1 MSDSTNTNYKKITI
15 DGLWHNNPGLVQL
28 LGLCPLM
35 AVTTNMINGLSLG
48 IATIITLLAS
58 STLIALMRQ
67 FITPEIRLPVFV
79 LIIAATVTAIE
90 LFMHAYFFELYKIL
104 GIFIPLI
111 VTNCIIIGRAE
122 AFAVKNI
129 PLAAFWDALMMGV
142 GFTLVLVALGGMREL
157 FAHGTLFAEAH
168 LMFGEAAR
176 GLTLHLSED
185 YKGFLLAALPPGAFL
200 GLGLLLALKNKID
213 QYQTERKQRQQTEI
227 SNTKTAS
234 DMSTE
239 SA

>member
-1 MSDSTNTNYKKITI
+1 MNDSPNYKKITL

-35 AVTTNMINGLSLG
+35 AVTTNVINGLGLG

-58 STLIALMRQ
+58 STLIALMRH

-90 LFMHAYFFELYKIL
+90 LLMHAYFFELYKIL

-122 AFAVKNI
+122 AFAVKNV

-142 GFTLVLVALGGMREL
+142 GFTLVLVVLGGMREL
-157 FAHGTLFAEAH
+157 FANGTLLAEAH

-176 GLTLHLSED
+176 GFTLHLTQD
-185 YKGFLLAALPPGAFL
+185 YKGFLLAALPPGAFF

-213 QYQTERKQRQQTEI
+213 QYNAQRTKQKKRHIATNATE
-227 SNTKTAS
+227 NA
-234 DMSTE
+234 
-239 SA
+239 